1 MTRLLPPL
9 TELTRD
15 YWQGCRAGELRL
27 QSCQACGQYQ
37 FYPRNICS
45 HCSSVDLQ
53 WARAS
58 GRGKVASF
66 TIVRRGISQA
76 YKAPYVVALI
86 DLEEGPRMMSNIV
99 GETSGDIAIGRL
111 VTADFEAWS
120 EEISMPVF
128 RLVDAGGQQ

>member
-1 MTRLLPPL
+1 MTRILPPL

-27 QSCQACGQYQ
+27 QLCQDCGQYQ

-45 HCSSVDLQ
+45 HCSCVDLQ
-53 WARAS
+53 WTRAS

-86 DLEEGPRMMSNIV
+86 DLQEGPRMMSNIV
-99 GETSGDIAIGRL
+99 GETHEDIAIGRL

-120 EEISMPVF
+120 EEISLPVF
-128 RLVDAGGQQ
+128 RLVDEGGKQ